1 MYQKAASFTVL
12 CSLSGLF
19 GTSAPKPTVKT
30 TIGATSAQGTKAVV
44 LDYFAHKLCPK
55 HLQRNRYLMYYSYV
69 KRCYT
74 FVITDRADWF
84 TAKADCASNGGN
96 LMNIHQSLENF
107 YLGMRD
113 QIALGHADAYIWIGL
128 SDTVT
133 PGNFSWING
142 TGLTNTPYFVH
153 ISTRHVSNGSRYRTS
168 DFQQNLIKDLF
179 KIKLYGIRF
188 RSPEILFESC
198 HINPILRN
206 DLYFKFRINFKYK
219 SFLKIGKRS

>member
-12 CSLSGLF
+12 CLLSGLF

-30 TIGATSAQGTKAVV
+30 TKGATSAQETKAVV

-153 ISTRHVSNGSRYRTS
+153 ISTRHFSNGSRYRAS
-168 DFQQNLIKDLF
+168 DFQHNLIKDLF

-188 RSPEILFESC
+188 AVL
-198 HINPILRN
+198 
-206 DLYFKFRINFKYK
+206 KYY
-219 SFLKIGKRS
+219 LNLVT

>member
-1 MYQKAASFTVL
+1 MYLRIQIKNASSKGSFTVL
-12 CSLSGLF
+12 CSLSGIF

-30 TIGATSAQGTKAVV
+30 TIGATSAQGTKTVV

-142 TGLTNTPYFVH
+142 TGLTN
-153 ISTRHVSNGSRYRTS
+153 
-168 DFQQNLIKDLF
+168 
-179 KIKLYGIRF
+179 
-188 RSPEILFESC
+188 
-198 HINPILRN
+198 
-206 DLYFKFRINFKYK
+206 YK
-219 SFLKIGKRS
+219 CSYI

>member
-1 MYQKAASFTVL
+1 MTINHSLFEKTIKTGVYQKAASFTVL

-142 TGLTNTPYFVH
+142 TGITY
-153 ISTRHVSNGSRYRTS
+153 
-168 DFQQNLIKDLF
+168 
-179 KIKLYGIRF
+179 KLNCG
-188 RSPEILFESC
+188 P
-198 HINPILRN
+198 
-206 DLYFKFRINFKYK
+206 
-219 SFLKIGKRS
+219 

>member
-1 MYQKAASFTVL
+1 MIRTLTSCLKFVYSRKCEKILVFCWVYFYKNSLLLFLFTSVKYFICNNKRKYWPL
-12 CSLSGLF
+12 TIHYLRRKLKYAYIKVSLIYYSLSGLF

-30 TIGATSAQGTKAVV
+30 TIGATSAQGTKALV

-142 TGLTNTPYFVH
+142 TGINY
-153 ISTRHVSNGSRYRTS
+153 
-168 DFQQNLIKDLF
+168 
-179 KIKLYGIRF
+179 KLLWSI
-188 RSPEILFESC
+188 
-198 HINPILRN
+198 
-206 DLYFKFRINFKYK
+206 
-219 SFLKIGKRS
+219 